1 MKIRGKENCRGFLIL
16 SGYKKKRLIKTNFV
30 FLQKDSLKQ
39 ISLYDGSNGA
49 TQIQLTWMFPNVSIR
64 FMYVANESLINVSA
78 YFVNSGWDYS

>member
-16 SGYKKKRLIKTNFV
+16 SGYKKKDYTNFV

-49 TQIQLTWMFPNVSIR
+49 TQIQLT
-64 FMYVANESLINVSA
+64 
-78 YFVNSGWDYS
+78 